1 MSTSRKWMLRLL
13 GIGIFL
19 VLWEILGRILGE
31 ALFAPVS
38 SVVATY
44 PEMVQEYD
52 LFSELAGSLKQLVF
66 GYLLG
71 CTVGISVGMLMGRS
85 RLADGLFQP
94 WVSMLFATSIASL
107 VPLFI
112 LLFGFGLAFRIA
124 IVFMSTVWYVLLN
137 TYHGARGVDQEL
149 LETARAFDAS
159 PLQTF
164 KMVLLPALY
173 PYILAGMRNGLAH
186 AIRAMVI
193 VEMYIIVGFGGVVFN
208 AGLEVE
214 TAPLIGTLL
223 TIMVVGVMLTE
234 LLKAVGRWTAP
245 WYERGQPA

>member
-1 MSTSRKWMLRLL
+1 MSTPRKWTLRII
-13 GIGIFL
+13 GIGVFL
-19 VLWEILGRILGE
+19 IIWEVGGRILGE
-31 ALFAPVS
+31 ALFAPIS
-38 SVVATY
+38 SVIFAY
-44 PEMVQEYD
+44 PDMVSEYN
-52 LFSELAGSLKQLVF
+52 LFSELGGSLKQLIF

-71 CTVGISVGMLMGRS
+71 CVVGISVGMLMGRS

-124 IVFMSTVWYVLLN
+124 IVFMSTVWYVLLY
-137 TYHGARGVDQEL
+137 TYHGARGVNQEL
-149 LETARAFDAS
+149 LETAHAFDAS
-159 PLQTF
+159 PLQVF
-164 KMVLLPALY
+164 HLVLLPALY

-208 AGLEVE
+208 AGLFHF
-214 TAPLIGTLL
+214 
-223 TIMVVGVMLTE
+223 
-234 LLKAVGRWTAP
+234 
-245 WYERGQPA
+245 